1 MTATTRLYY
10 DDPLALDFD
19 ATVVAHRPWQGRD
32 AVVLDRSA
40 FYPEAGGQLGD
51 QGALGD
57 GRVED
62 VQVADDG
69 AVLHV
74 LAEGTPLP
82 AVGARVHGAVERA
95 RRRLHMALH
104 TGQHMLSAALLDV
117 AGAETV
123 SARLGATACTLDV
136 HLPQLDEGALRAALD
151 RVRDAIEDDRPVRAW
166 FPTPDELAALPLR
179 RAPKVSD
186 NVRVVAVEGFDVS
199 PCGGTH
205 CTRSAQVGHVTVTG
219 VERYKGKTRITFLA
233 GRAALHELEARSRAL
248 AELGRVFTCGPL
260 DVGRAVDRLRT
271 ELTAGRSALAVVR
284 DRWAESLAERLVR
297 DADAAGTTRIPLLL
311 PDDPVETLRALGA
324 RITARSGTV
333 ALLASQNADGLQ
345 VLVARGEG
353 STFDC
358 GAWLKQ
364 AAARAGG
371 RAGGSPG
378 RAEGRLPLGADWHR
392 LVEET

>member
-1 MTATTRLYY
+1 MTDTTRLYY
-10 DDPLALDFD
+10 ADPLSLEFD
-19 ATVVAHRPWQGRD
+19 AAVVAHRPWQGRD

-51 QGALGD
+51 QGTLGEQ
-57 GRVED
+57 RVED

-74 LAEGTPLP
+74 LAEGATAPV
-82 AVGARVHGAVERA
+82 VGTQVHGAVERA

-123 SARLGATACTLDV
+123 SSRLGATACTLDV
-136 HLPQLDEGALRAALD
+136 HLPQLDDGALREALH

-166 FPTPDELAALPLR
+166 FPTPEELATLPLR
-179 RAPKVSD
+179 RAPKVTD
-186 NVRVVAVEGFDVS
+186 NVRVVSVEGFDVS

-233 GRAALHELEARSRAL
+233 GRAAMAELEARAQAL
-248 AELGRVFTCGPL
+248 AELGRAFTCGPL
-260 DVGRAVDRLRT
+260 DVGRAVERLRSD
-271 ELTAGRSALAVVR
+271 LAAGRSALSLVR
-284 DRWAESLAERLVR
+284 DRWAESLAASLVR
-297 DADAAGTTRIPLLL
+297 DAAAAGTSRVVLQL
-311 PDDPVETLRALGA
+311 PDEPVETLRALGA
-324 RITARSGTV
+324 RITARPGTV
-333 ALLASQNADGLQ
+333 ALLASQSAEGLQ

-353 STFDC
+353 SDFDC
-358 GAWLKQ
+358 GAWLRQ

-371 RAGGSPG
+371 RAGGSPL
-378 RAEGRLPLGADWHR
+378 RAEGRLPPGADWHD
-392 LVEET
+392 LVGGA